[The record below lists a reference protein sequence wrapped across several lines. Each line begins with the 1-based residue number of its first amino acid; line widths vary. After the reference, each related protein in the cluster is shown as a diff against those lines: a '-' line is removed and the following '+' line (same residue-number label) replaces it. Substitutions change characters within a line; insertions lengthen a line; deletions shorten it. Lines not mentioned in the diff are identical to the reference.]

1 MEGTAIDWVQWGVLG
16 AVVLAMLTGQLVPGY
31 IYKDTKAEKDRL
43 QKASEEKVIPALLE
57 YGNFV
62 RESLKRAQ

>member
-1 MEGTAIDWVQWGVLG
+1 
-16 AVVLAMLTGQLVPGY
+16 MLTGQLVPGY

-43 QKASEEKVIPALLE
+43 QKVSEEKVIPALLE